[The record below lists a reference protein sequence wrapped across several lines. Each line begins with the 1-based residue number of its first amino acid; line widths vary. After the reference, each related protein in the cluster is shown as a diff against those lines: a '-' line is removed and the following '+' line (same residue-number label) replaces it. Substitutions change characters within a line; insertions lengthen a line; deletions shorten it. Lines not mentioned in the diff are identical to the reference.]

1 MQTEES
7 DTGKLRPFWRR
18 PSPFLP
24 PVVSWEC
31 RCRSGRFL
39 PLLVATRARN
49 HFIIFLLS
57 GSGRRRL
64 SFLPPTRR
72 NAADPIGA
80 VAPGA
85 CKPKLRLS
93 IRRPFLSVDAAAAHV
108 TRCVAMTQ
116 QVRVSNYCHLI
127 RRPPWRR
134 CGGRQDAPSAPAV
147 TAAHQQ
153 TNSLFQLV
161 DCY

>member
-1 MQTEES
+1 
-7 DTGKLRPFWRR
+7 
-18 PSPFLP
+18 
-24 PVVSWEC
+24 
-31 RCRSGRFL
+31 
-39 PLLVATRARN
+39 LLVATRARN

-72 NAADPIGA
+72 NAPRSDRMGPHQVRAGPNCGCRS
-80 VAPGA
+80 GG
-85 CKPKLRLS
+85 
-93 IRRPFLSVDAAAAHV
+93 RRFSVDAAAHV

-134 CGGRQDAPSAPAV
+134 CGGRQDASPAPAV
-147 TAAHQQ
+147 TAARQQ
-153 TNSLFQLV
+153 TN
-161 DCY
+161 